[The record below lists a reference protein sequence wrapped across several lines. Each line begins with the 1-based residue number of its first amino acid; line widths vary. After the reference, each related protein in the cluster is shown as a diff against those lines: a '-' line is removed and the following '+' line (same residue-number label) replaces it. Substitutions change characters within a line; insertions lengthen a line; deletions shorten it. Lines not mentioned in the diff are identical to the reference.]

1 MVTDMNEKFFDLNR
15 EKQDRMI
22 NAALRIFAENG
33 YRHASTDTI
42 VKEAGISKG
51 LLFHYFTSKMGLFSF
66 LFDYSVRYMLFE
78 YDRLI
83 SAKET
88 DYFKIRKEMEHAKL
102 NVLRSYPYMNEFI
115 EKSLQENQL
124 DVIET
129 IEISK
134 NNYLESLDKYNNQGK
149 RSGIRSDISSTQL
162 DNMIR
167 YTVDGLTKDQ
177 LLAGSFQPEMLFE
190 QICSYLDTL
199 HTLCTN

>member
-1 MVTDMNEKFFDLNR
+1 
-15 EKQDRMI
+15 MI

-33 YRHASTDTI
+33 YRHASTDII

-66 LFDYSVRYMLFE
+66 LFDYSIRYMLFE

-88 DYFKIRKEMEHAKL
+88 DYFKIRREMERAKL

-134 NNYLESLDKYNNQGK
+134 NNYLETLDRYNNQSK
-149 RSGIRSDISSTQL
+149 RSNLRDDISSAQL

-167 YTVDGLTKDQ
+167 YTVNGLTKDQ
-177 LLAGSFQPEMLFE
+177 FQADAFQPDMLFE

-199 HTLCTN
+199 QTLCIR

>member
-1 MVTDMNEKFFDLNR
+1 MNEKFFDLNR

-33 YRHASTDTI
+33 YRHASTDII

-66 LFDYSVRYMLFE
+66 LFDYSIRYMLFE

-88 DYFKIRKEMEHAKL
+88 DYFKIRREMERAKL

-134 NNYLESLDKYNNQGK
+134 NNYLETLDKYNNQGK
-149 RSGIRSDISSTQL
+149 RSGIRSDISSAQL

-177 LLAGSFQPEMLFE
+177 IQSNSFQPDMLFE
-190 QICSYLDTL
+190 QICGYLDTL
-199 HTLCTN
+199 QILCTS

>member
-1 MVTDMNEKFFDLNR
+1 MVMNEKFFDLNR

-33 YRHASTDTI
+33 YRHASTDII

-66 LFDYSVRYMLFE
+66 LFDYSIRYMLFE

-88 DYFKIRKEMEHAKL
+88 DYFKIRREMERAKL

-124 DVIET
+124 DVIQT
-129 IEISK
+129 IELSK
-134 NNYLESLDKYNNQGK
+134 NNYLETLDKYNNQGK
-149 RSGIRSDISSTQL
+149 RSNLRDDISSAQL

-190 QICSYLDTL
+190 QICGYLDTL
-199 HTLCTN
+199 QTLCIR

>member
-1 MVTDMNEKFFDLNR
+1 MNEKFFDLNR

-66 LFDYSVRYMLFE
+66 LFDYSIRYMLFE

-88 DYFKIRKEMEHAKL
+88 DYFKIRKEMERAKL

-124 DVIET
+124 DIIET

-134 NNYLESLDKYNNQGK
+134 NNYLDALDKYNNQGK
-149 RSGIRSDISSTQL
+149 RSNLRGDISSTQL

-190 QICSYLDTL
+190 QICSYLNTL
-199 HTLCTN
+199 QTLCTN

>member
-1 MVTDMNEKFFDLNR
+1 MNEKFFDLNR

-88 DYFKIRKEMEHAKL
+88 DYFKIRKEMERAKL

-149 RSGIRSDISSTQL
+149 RSGIRSDISSIQL

-177 LLAGSFQPEMLFE
+177 IQSNSFQPDMLFE

>member
-1 MVTDMNEKFFDLNR
+1 
-15 EKQDRMI
+15 MI

-88 DYFKIRKEMEHAKL
+88 DYFKIRKEMERAKL

-190 QICSYLDTL
+190 QICSYLNTL
-199 HTLCTN
+199 QTLSTN

>member
-1 MVTDMNEKFFDLNR
+1 
-15 EKQDRMI
+15 MI

-33 YRHASTDTI
+33 YRHASTDII

-51 LLFHYFTSKMGLFSF
+51 LLFHYFSSKMGLFSF
-66 LFDYSVRYMLFE
+66 LFDYSIRYMLFE

-88 DYFKIRKEMEHAKL
+88 DYFKIRREMERAKL

-134 NNYLESLDKYNNQGK
+134 NNYLETLDKYNKQGS
-149 RSGIRSDISSTQL
+149 RSPLRSDISSAQL

-177 LLAGSFQPEMLFE
+177 IQSNSFQPDMLFE
-190 QICSYLDTL
+190 QICGYLDTL
-199 HTLCTN
+199 QILCTN

>member
-1 MVTDMNEKFFDLNR
+1 MVMNEKFFDLNR

-33 YRHASTDTI
+33 YRHASTDII

-51 LLFHYFTSKMGLFSF
+51 LLFHYFNSKMGLFSF

-83 SAKET
+83 SVKET
-88 DYFKIRKEMEHAKL
+88 DYFKIRREMERAKL

-129 IEISK
+129 IELSK
-134 NNYLESLDKYNNQGK
+134 NNYLETLDKYNKQGT
-149 RSGIRSDISSTQL
+149 RSALRSDISSAQL

-177 LLAGSFQPEMLFE
+177 LQAGSFQPEMLFE
-190 QICSYLDTL
+190 QICSYLNTL
-199 HTLCTN
+199 QTLCIR

>member
-1 MVTDMNEKFFDLNR
+1 MNEKFFDLNR

-33 YRHASTDTI
+33 YRHASTDII

-66 LFDYSVRYMLFE
+66 LFDYSIRYMLFE

-88 DYFKIRKEMEHAKL
+88 DYFKIRREMERAKL

-115 EKSLQENQL
+115 EKSLRENQL

-134 NNYLESLDKYNNQGK
+134 NNYLETLDKYNNQGK
-149 RSGIRSDISSTQL
+149 RSGIRNDISSAQL

-177 LLAGSFQPEMLFE
+177 IQNNSFQPDMLFE

-199 HTLCTN
+199 QTLCIR

>member
-1 MVTDMNEKFFDLNR
+1 MNEKFFDLNR

-33 YRHASTDTI
+33 YRHASTDII

-66 LFDYSVRYMLFE
+66 LFDYSIRYMLFE

-88 DYFKIRKEMEHAKL
+88 DYFKIRREMERAKL

-134 NNYLESLDKYNNQGK
+134 NNYLETLDRYNNQGK
-149 RSGIRSDISSTQL
+149 RSNLRSDISSTQL

-190 QICSYLDTL
+190 QICGYLDTL
-199 HTLCTN
+199 QIMCTN

>member
-1 MVTDMNEKFFDLNR
+1 MNEKFFDLNR

-33 YRHASTDTI
+33 YRHASTDII

-66 LFDYSVRYMLFE
+66 LFDYSIRYMLFE

-88 DYFKIRKEMEHAKL
+88 DYFTIRREMERAKL

-115 EKSLQENQL
+115 EKSLQENQI

-129 IEISK
+129 IELSK
-134 NNYLESLDKYNNQGK
+134 NNYLETLDRYNKQGS
-149 RSGIRSDISSTQL
+149 RSALRGDISSTQL

-177 LLAGSFQPEMLFE
+177 IQSNSFQPDMLFE

-199 HTLCTN
+199 QTLCIR

>member
-1 MVTDMNEKFFDLNR
+1 MVMNEKFFDLNR

-33 YRHASTDTI
+33 YRHASTDII

-66 LFDYSVRYMLFE
+66 LFDYSIRYMLFE

-88 DYFKIRKEMEHAKL
+88 DYFKIRREMERAKL

-124 DVIET
+124 DVIQT
-129 IEISK
+129 IELSK
-134 NNYLESLDKYNNQGK
+134 NNYLETLDKYNNQGK
-149 RSGIRSDISSTQL
+149 RSNLRDDISSAQL

>member
-1 MVTDMNEKFFDLNR
+1 MNEKFFDLNR

-33 YRHASTDTI
+33 YRHASTDII

-66 LFDYSVRYMLFE
+66 LFDYSIRYMLFE

-88 DYFKIRKEMEHAKL
+88 DYFKIRREMERAKL

-134 NNYLESLDKYNNQGK
+134 NNYLETLDRYNNQSK
-149 RSGIRSDISSTQL
+149 RSNLRDDISSAQL

-167 YTVDGLTKDQ
+167 YTVNGLTKDQ
-177 LLAGSFQPEMLFE
+177 FQAGAFQPDMLFE

-199 HTLCTN
+199 QTLCIR

>member
-1 MVTDMNEKFFDLNR
+1 MNEKFFDLNR

-33 YRHASTDTI
+33 YRHASTDII

-66 LFDYSVRYMLFE
+66 LFDYSIRYMLFE

-88 DYFKIRKEMEHAKL
+88 DYFKIRREMERAKL

-134 NNYLESLDKYNNQGK
+134 NNYLDTLNKYNNQSK
-149 RSGIRSDISSTQL
+149 RSNLRDDISSTQL

-177 LLAGSFQPEMLFE
+177 LQAGAFQPEMLFE

-199 HTLCTN
+199 QTLCIR

>member
-1 MVTDMNEKFFDLNR
+1 MNEKFFDLNR

-33 YRHASTDTI
+33 YRHASTDII

-66 LFDYSVRYMLFE
+66 LFDYSIRYMLFE

-88 DYFKIRKEMEHAKL
+88 DYFKIRREMERAKL

-124 DVIET
+124 NVIET

-134 NNYLESLDKYNNQGK
+134 NNYLETLDRYNNQSK
-149 RSGIRSDISSTQL
+149 RSNLRDDISSAQL

-167 YTVDGLTKDQ
+167 YTVNGLTKDQ
-177 LLAGSFQPEMLFE
+177 FQAGAFQPDMLFE

-199 HTLCTN
+199 QTLYIR